1 MLEAEEG
8 TSGGGDLRRMAG
20 RDEYEGMVT
29 KDKMK
34 KQD

>member
-1 MLEAEEG
+1 MLEAERGPQEDG
-8 TSGGGDLRRMAG
+8 WE